1 MNFQE
6 VESVKQSLELTSHR
20 LIDFLPFLYQDFKEL
35 GSNTGYMIELIDELQ
50 KTAPDKRVLDLC
62 CGKGAT
68 LITLAKHF
76 NWRGIG
82 VEVVSDFVQQ
92 ATMDAFSQ
100 RLRGQVEFV
109 REDISTFLDRNTEPF
124 DVIVFPACTDVLG
137 DRVESLDILS
147 QHIKDD
153 GFILVESDYKSH
165 SFNIG
170 SGLELTKNMDD
181 VIAESKLTTARKV
194 IWDQKVLIDIYQRD
208 TIRLNTRV
216 NELKTRQPEIK
227 RELEQFIEHRN
238 QHLQNYKD
246 NEVARAS
253 WLLVKQKLI

>member
-1 MNFQE
+1 MSLCFQ
-6 VESVKQSLELTSHR
+6 
-20 LIDFLPFLYQDFKEL
+20 P
-35 GSNTGYMIELIDELQ
+35 
-50 KTAPDKRVLDLC
+50 APM
-62 CGKGAT
+62 
-68 LITLAKHF
+68 F
-76 NWRGIG
+76 
-82 VEVVSDFVQQ
+82 
-92 ATMDAFSQ
+92 
-100 RLRGQVEFV
+100 
-109 REDISTFLDRNTEPF
+109 
-124 DVIVFPACTDVLG
+124 LG

-181 VIAESKLTTARKV
+181 VIAESKLTTARKI
-194 IWDQKVLIDIYQRD
+194 IWDQKILIDIYQRD